1 MSKQPCTCKRELS
14 NLSMSCR
21 CLSLGRG
28 KAQLLHIGSSPLLQA
43 CWAPFPGGPPPGR
56 EMWYGQL
63 SIFRSEN
70 NWEAQCG
77 LHWAAFLPIAMPTAV
92 LKSHALHSKGPCFP
106 ANHGLAHALFAL
118 IEPISNT
125 ETRKRTDENQTLIH
139 QSILFS
145 VTLLKL

>member
-1 MSKQPCTCKRELS
+1 
-14 NLSMSCR
+14 
-21 CLSLGRG
+21 
-28 KAQLLHIGSSPLLQA
+28 
-43 CWAPFPGGPPPGR
+43 
-56 EMWYGQL
+56 
-63 SIFRSEN
+63 
-70 NWEAQCG
+70 
-77 LHWAAFLPIAMPTAV
+77 MPTAV

-145 VTLLKL
+145 VTLLLKIFPDAFPFSLLEDGMQCPFPCMEQHEQSPCPNQKEFISIWVLVLQQSNPIGCGCQLLSSVCAPLALFPSLLIILGV